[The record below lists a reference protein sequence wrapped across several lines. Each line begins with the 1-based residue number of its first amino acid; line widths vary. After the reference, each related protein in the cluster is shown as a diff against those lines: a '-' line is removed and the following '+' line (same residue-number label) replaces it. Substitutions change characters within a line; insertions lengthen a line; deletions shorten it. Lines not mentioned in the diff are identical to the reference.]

1 MGLAASAHSGSNN
14 LLKTCN
20 WHRGRESCLADAA
33 ASFPCLMERAA
44 TASERSYL
52 LYYSPSD
59 TVRDGRFRKIEVR
72 VKNRDHRVSF
82 MAGYFAN

>member
-1 MGLAASAHSGSNN
+1 
-14 LLKTCN
+14 
-20 WHRGRESCLADAA
+20 
-33 ASFPCLMERAA
+33 MERAA